1 MTTMVKAK
9 EINWVNVVERA
20 LATAAEGF
28 LAVWVMTD
36 LSTLESAATAGAA
49 AALSVLKTAVVEWNS
64 KLEKI

>member
-1 MTTMVKAK
+1 MTTMIKAK

-20 LATAAEGF
+20 AATAVQGF

-36 LSTLESAATAGAA
+36 LSTVEGAATAAAA